1 MDSDVISTEA
11 DRRSGEISFKKIK
24 NMKESYIY
32 IMTNNHKNVLYIGV
46 TNDLI
51 RRVYEHKNH
60 LSKDSF
66 TDKYNCGTCIYYEK
80 YNDINQAIE
89 RETQLKKWS
98 RKKKENLIT
107 SKNPG
112 WVSLVNDNEIIN
124 IDNTLE
130 ESGYRGFLDSTP
142 FRSK

>member
-1 MDSDVISTEA
+1 
-11 DRRSGEISFKKIK
+11 
-24 NMKESYIY
+24 MKEYFIY
-32 IMTNNHKNVLYIGV
+32 IITNFDRTVLYIGV

-60 LSKDSF
+60 LIENSF
-66 TDKYNCGTCIYYEK
+66 SDKYNLGTCIYYEK
-80 YNDINQAIE
+80 YNDINQAID

-98 RKKKENLIT
+98 RKKKEILIN

-112 WVSLVNDNEIIN
+112 WISLVNDNEIMN
-124 IDNTLE
+124 IDEIIPNVNVD
-130 ESGYRGFLDSTP
+130 GGFLDSTT

>member
-1 MDSDVISTEA
+1 
-11 DRRSGEISFKKIK
+11 
-24 NMKESYIY
+24 MKESYIY
-32 IMTNNHKNVLYIGV
+32 IVTNFDRTVLYIGV

-60 LSKDSF
+60 LFENSF

-112 WVSLVNDNEIIN
+112 WVSLVNNNEIIN

-130 ESGYRGFLDSTP
+130 ESGYRGFLDSAP
-142 FRSK
+142 LHSK

>member
-1 MDSDVISTEA
+1 
-11 DRRSGEISFKKIK
+11 
-24 NMKESYIY
+24 MKESYIY
-32 IMTNNHKNVLYIGV
+32 IVTNFDRTTLYIGV

-51 RRVYEHKNH
+51 RRVYEHRHH

-98 RKKKENLIT
+98 RKKKENLIN

-112 WVSLVNDNEIIN
+112 WVSLVNDYEIIN
-124 IDNTLE
+124 INNTLE
-130 ESGYRGFLDSTP
+130 ESGYRGFLDSAP
-142 FRSK
+142 LHSK

>member
-1 MDSDVISTEA
+1 
-11 DRRSGEISFKKIK
+11 
-24 NMKESYIY
+24 MKESYIY
-32 IMTNNHKNVLYIGV
+32 IVTNFDRTTLYIGV

-51 RRVYEHKNH
+51 RRVYEHRHN

-98 RKKKENLIT
+98 RKKKENLIN

-124 IDNTLE
+124 FDDIIPDCVKQ
-130 ESGYRGFLDSTP
+130 GFLDSTP